1 VPGLLAILLPP
12 EPRRFR
18 GLRALKISLRAA
30 HVLCAGVLTGAYVLE
45 VPAGRGAWLAATLAS
60 GGAILAVDLYQTA
73 AFLLQVRG
81 LVLLVK
87 VSLLLALPAF
97 GGAARWVLAALV
109 LLSVI
114 SSHAPSKVR
123 YFVLVGR
130 GRIRGSTA
138 AG

>member
-1 VPGLLAILLPP
+1 MQSPIALFFPR
-12 EPRRFR
+12 EPRQFR
-18 GLRALKISLRAA
+18 GLRALKITLRAV

-45 VPAGRGAWLAATLAS
+45 ASSGRGPWLAATLAS
-60 GGAILAVDLYQTA
+60 GGAILALDLYQSA

-81 LVLLVK
+81 LVLLLK
-87 VSLLLALPAF
+87 VALLLALPAF
-97 GGAARWVLAALV
+97 GESARWVLVALM
-109 LLSVI
+109 LLSVV

-123 YFVLVGR
+123 YFLLVGR